1 MIQLMIFSHYAVHS
15 KKVPES
21 CVINVFR
28 YVKIRMS
35 KFYIIFTIFI
45 NMIKMSNNDSQ
56 SDICVYG
63 KPKKKN
69 FKMFDNTIVYKN
81 IKELL

>member
-1 MIQLMIFSHYAVHS
+1 
-15 KKVPES
+15 
-21 CVINVFR
+21 
-28 YVKIRMS
+28 MS